1 MYSYTPFEIFA
12 EIIDK
17 LSLTIFQRQK
27 IFQNVK
33 KLHTLK
39 ICAKI
44 DTFFIEVQHSKKL
57 FRQNFV
63 NTYSET
69 SHETFAEI
77 IDKLSLTI
85 Y

>member
-39 ICAKI
+39 I
-44 DTFFIEVQHSKKL
+44 DTFFIEVQHSKNCFGKIL
-57 FRQNFV
+57 
-63 NTYSET
+63 
-69 SHETFAEI
+69 
-77 IDKLSLTI
+77 
-85 Y
+85 